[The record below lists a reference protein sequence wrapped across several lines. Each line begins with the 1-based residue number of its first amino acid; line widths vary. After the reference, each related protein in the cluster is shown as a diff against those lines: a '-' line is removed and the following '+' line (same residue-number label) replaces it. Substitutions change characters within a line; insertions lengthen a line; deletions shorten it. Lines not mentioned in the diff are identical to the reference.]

1 AIAMLAFG
9 FAFISLSSQGAAS
22 GVACDCPLSSRQ
34 DLFAAIAVHDLL
46 DDLDAEPWPGRRI
59 HPAVD
64 MRERAGDEIMLHGIS
79 ERLELEQLA
88 GGRIE
93 RDREAR
99 GRHDRRRPGVGVGLP
114 AVELAAFGHLLEAG
128 NALRAPRIDA
138 DHIDGPSRQ
147 HPLELLERPL
157 ALAISDACRRLGAEV
172 GVAFRIPGPERLLD
186 PGEIVVLHRLGP
198 THGVGYVPF
207 DRDAIV

>member
-1 AIAMLAFG
+1 MRSASLKVPQSLFTSNGAPETFLPDVGICDSPLCAHAPVAATPPIAVIKVAIAMLAFG

-79 ERLELEQLA
+79 EGLSSNSLQEGEL
-88 GGRIE
+88 
-93 RDREAR
+93 
-99 GRHDRRRPGVGVGLP
+99 
-114 AVELAAFGHLLEAG
+114 
-128 NALRAPRIDA
+128 N
-138 DHIDGPSRQ
+138 
-147 HPLELLERPL
+147 
-157 ALAISDACRRLGAEV
+157 
-172 GVAFRIPGPERLLD
+172 
-186 PGEIVVLHRLGP
+186 EI
-198 THGVGYVPF
+198 
-207 DRDAIV
+207 

>member
-1 AIAMLAFG
+1 MRSASLKVPQSLFTSNGAPETFLPDVGICDSPLCAHAPVAATPPIAVIKVAIAMLTFG

-22 GVACDCPLSSRQ
+22 DAAFGCPLSSRQ
-34 DLFAAIAVHDLL
+34 NLFAAITVHDVL
-46 DDLDAEPWPGRRI
+46 DDLDAEPRPGRRI

-93 RDREAR
+93 RDGEAR
-99 GRHDRRRPGVGVGLP
+99 GRHDRRRPRVGVGLP

-157 ALAISDACRRLGAEV
+157 A
-172 GVAFRIPGPERLLD
+172 
-186 PGEIVVLHRLGP
+186 
-198 THGVGYVPF
+198 
-207 DRDAIV
+207 